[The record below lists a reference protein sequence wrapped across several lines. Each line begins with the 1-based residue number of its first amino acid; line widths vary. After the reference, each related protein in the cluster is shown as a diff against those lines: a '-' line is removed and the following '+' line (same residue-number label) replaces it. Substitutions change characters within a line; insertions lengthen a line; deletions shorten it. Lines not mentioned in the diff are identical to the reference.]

1 MKRKIIISGMKSAFA
16 PPGMILMITFFAFGA
31 MVRAL
36 EFPLAVGIGLT
47 MSTFAIPSQI
57 VLLDEIS
64 RGTAVL
70 TTMIAVTLTA
80 VRLFPM
86 TMSLMPILR
95 NPSTPRWQQYALSH
109 FNAVSVWVQSMFSLP
124 SLEREDRV
132 PFYIAHCLT
141 IMSLTV
147 TTTIAGFYIA
157 QSLPPLY
164 LAAALI
170 ITPLYFFLSLFRTAA
185 RKAEK
190 YAFLF
195 GTTLAIPMM
204 IQIPDYAL
212 ILAGVVGG
220 AMAYFLDRLLNK
232 TGK

>member
-1 MKRKIIISGMKSAFA
+1 
-16 PPGMILMITFFAFGA
+16 MITFFAFGA

-47 MSTFAIPSQI
+47 LSTFAIPSQI

-64 RGTAVL
+64 RGTAVI
-70 TTMIAVTLTA
+70 TTMIAITLTA

-95 NPSTPRWQQYALSH
+95 TPSTPRWQQYALSH
-109 FNAVSVWVQSMFSLP
+109 FIAVSVWVQSMFSLP
-124 SLEREDRV
+124 SLKRQDRI
-132 PFYIAHCLT
+132 PFYLAHCLT
-141 IMSLTV
+141 IISLTV
-147 TTTIAGFYIA
+147 ATTIAGFYIA

-164 LAAALI
+164 LAAALM
-170 ITPLYFFLSLFRTAA
+170 ITPLYFFLSLFHTAT

-195 GTTLAIPMM
+195 GTALAIPMM
-204 IQIPDYAL
+204 SQIPDYAL
-212 ILAGVVGG
+212 ILAGLIGG
-220 AMAYFLDRLLNK
+220 SMAYFLDRLLNRDRK
-232 TGK
+232 

>member
-1 MKRKIIISGMKSAFA
+1 MKKKLIIAGAKSAFA
-16 PPGMILMITFFAFGA
+16 PPGIILMITFFAFGA

-47 MSTFAIPSQI
+47 ITTFAIPSQI

-64 RGTAVL
+64 RGTAII

-86 TMSLMPILR
+86 TMSLLPILR
-95 NPSTPRWQQYALSH
+95 APSTLRWQQYALSH
-109 FNAVSVWVQSMFSLP
+109 FVAVSVWVQSMISLP
-124 SLEREDRV
+124 NLKREDRI
-132 PFYIAHCLT
+132 PFYITHCLT

-147 TTTIAGFYIA
+147 ATTIAGFYIA

-190 YAFLF
+190 YACLF
-195 GTTLAIPMM
+195 GTVLAIPMM
-204 IQIPDYAL
+204 IHIPDYAL
-212 ILAGVVGG
+212 ILAGVIGG
-220 AMAYFLDRLLNK
+220 SMAYCLDRLISNSRK
-232 TGK
+232 